1 METRGRPS
9 RLDRSTISKI
19 LSLVEAE
26 KLTLFEAA
34 TRLNFKHV
42 FLRWYK
48 IGCNCADTPIERLTG
63 HEVLCVEFYQRYQN
77 LQKQQQRALMKNLEH
92 RDECVETALLVRCL
106 KA

>member
-19 LSLVEAE
+19 LSLVSDE

-42 FLRWYK
+42 FLRWFK
-48 IGCNCADTPIERLTG
+48 IGCNNADTPIDRLTR
-63 HEVLCVEFYQRYQN
+63 HEVLCVDFYQRIRRFKSN
-77 LQKQQQRALMKNLEH
+77 NSRF
-92 RDECVETALLVRCL
+92 
-106 KA
+106 